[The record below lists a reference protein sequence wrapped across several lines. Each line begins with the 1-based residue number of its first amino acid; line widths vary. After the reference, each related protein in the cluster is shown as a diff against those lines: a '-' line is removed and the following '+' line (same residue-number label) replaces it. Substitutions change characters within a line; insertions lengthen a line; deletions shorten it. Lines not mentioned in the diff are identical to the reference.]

1 MMTGTTLIKQA
12 RSRKGM
18 TLVEMLVATTITLI
32 MMGLVAQLFGIMGEG
47 VTASRSVIE
56 TTDQMRAVSHK
67 LRQDLQGLTAIPM
80 PPNRPENDSGYL
92 EIIEGP
98 LKDKDNLNGL
108 TADCDDILMFTTR
121 SLGDPFLGKFGASSS
136 IESPYAEVAW
146 FCKEVSTQP
155 IPGLKV
161 YTLYRR
167 QLLSMAYVG
176 ASPFQVNNTKDQ
188 VQGGT
193 WSSFYA
199 DYDLSCHLEGASPI
213 QLYPNSLGDLTK
225 RENRFMHNSSYP
237 YKATISSFAGSI
249 NDGEILTVDREG
261 EDIVLTN
268 VIAFD
273 VRVFDPGAP
282 IQISGGYAVTPGDP
296 GYSPPTPTSV
306 AFGAYVDLG
315 WGTTTLTPIGSTF
328 PPSNETAF
336 QGLGIAVK
344 NGATTNLLS
353 SPTYDTWS
361 LHYEFNGVDDD
372 SDGQTDEGTNG
383 LDDDLNNLVDEAAE
397 RETSPPYPVPLR
409 GIEIRIRCYEP
420 SSRQVRQ
427 VTVRHTFVPH

>member
-1 MMTGTTLIKQA
+1 MMTCTTLIKQA

-98 LKDKDNLNGL
+98 LKDTSAGANGL

-121 SLGDPFLGKFGASSS
+121 SLGDPFLGKFVASS

-146 FCKEVSTQP
+146 FCKEVFPQP

-176 ASPFQVNNTKDQ
+176 AGQFQGNNTW
-188 VQGGT
+188 GGT
-193 WSSFYA
+193 WSSLYA
-199 DYDLSCHLEGASPI
+199 DYDLSCHLEGASPNL
-213 QLYPNSLGDLTK
+213 LYPNSLGDLTK

-237 YKATISSFAGSI
+237 YKATISSFAGST
-249 NDGEILTVDREG
+249 NGEILTGDREG
-261 EDIVLTN
+261 EDVVLTN

-296 GYSPPTPTSV
+296 GYSTAGTSV

-361 LHYEFNGVDDD
+361 LHYEFNGVNDDG
-372 SDGQTDEGTNG
+372 DGQTDEGTNG
-383 LDDDLNNLVDEAAE
+383 LDDDLNNLVDEVAE